1 MKYKKATGAI
11 LTIALVLM
19 TVLTGCYPTGN
30 TDSSL
35 LPSGTGAQTII
46 NVKQVNV
53 SQSGETDPDTKAMT
67 RQEICEQVMPSVV
80 YLVNVSDGAAMGA
93 GSGIIMSEDGYILTN
108 AHVVEDADL
117 VSVTFYDGRNTEAL
131 LVGIDV
137 LSDLAVI
144 RISDTSF
151 DLTSIRPATFGV
163 SEDLRL
169 GDSLV
174 VLGNPGGETFSFSAT
189 FGYVSAMHR
198 AIETEDGYTINCIQ
212 TDAAINPGNSGGA
225 LVNEYGLVVGINSSK
240 IAATEYEGLGFAIE
254 IDEAL
259 KIIPELIEHGYIEG
273 RPSLG
278 VSVTFGQFYD
288 NTATLNQVLRSGV
301 QITAISS
308 ASQNDLKVYDIIT
321 QIDGVEIT
329 SANIFY
335 DAVKNKNV
343 GDTVTLQ
350 IYRATRS
357 GGSFWGSGYKYTYTV
372 KTVTATIGD
381 YAELYS

>member
-1 MKYKKATGAI
+1 MKYRKSI
-11 LTIALVLM
+11 SVVLTLALVLM
-19 TVLTGCYPTGN
+19 VALTGCSLFGN
-30 TDSSL
+30 TDDTQRL
-35 LPSGTGAQTII
+35 SGTGAQTTI
-46 NVKQVNV
+46 NVKQVTV
-53 SQSGETDPDTKAMT
+53 SQSGESDSDTRALT

-80 YLVNVSDGAAMGA
+80 YLVNISDGAAMGA
-93 GSGIIMSEDGYILTN
+93 GSGIIMSDNGYILTN
-108 AHVVEDADL
+108 AHVVDGADL
-117 VSVTFYDGRNTEAL
+117 VSVTFYDGRNTEAQ

-144 RISDTSF
+144 QISDTSF
-151 DLTSIRPATFGV
+151 DLTSIQPATFGV

-169 GDSLV
+169 GDPLV
-174 VLGNPGGETFSFSAT
+174 VLGNPGGEMFSFSAT

-240 IAATEYEGLGFAIE
+240 IAATDYEGLGFAIE

-288 NTATLNQVLRSGV
+288 NTSTFNQVLRSGV
-301 QITAISS
+301 QVTAISS
-308 ASQNDLKVYDIIT
+308 KSQNDLQVYDIIT
-321 QIDGVEIT
+321 QIDGEEIT

-350 IYRATRS
+350 IYRPTRS
-357 GGSFWGSGYKYTYTV
+357 GGSIWGTSYKYTV
-372 KTVTATIGD
+372 KTVTATVGD